1 MLLFFP
7 CKRLLIKRY
16 NLSIME
22 VRAEQT
28 EDFETV
34 RQVNLIAFGRENE
47 ANLVEQLR
55 SVPSTF
61 SFVAVAAGQVVGHIF
76 FSPVSVEGT
85 CPEPLL
91 ILGLAP
97 MAVLPNYQQQG
108 IGSMLVQ
115 HSLREC
121 FQLGCRAVVVLGHPT
136 YYPRFGFARASKKS
150 LRCEYDVP
158 DEVFLVLESENGA
171 LRGVEGTVKYRSEF
185 MSV

>member
-1 MLLFFP
+1 MKLAWKAVFES
-7 CKRLLIKRY
+7 Y
-16 NLSIME
+16 SIME

-28 EDFETV
+28 DDFETV
-34 RQVNLIAFGRENE
+34 RQVNIVAFGRENE
-47 ANLVEQLR
+47 ANLIEQLR
-55 SVPSTF
+55 SVPFTF
-61 SFVAVAAGQVVGHIF
+61 SFVAVAAEQVVGHIF
-76 FSPVSVEGT
+76 FSPVFIEGI
-85 CPEPLL
+85 CPELL

-97 MAVLPNYQQQG
+97 MAVFPNYQRQG

-115 HSLREC
+115 QSLRDC

-136 YYPRFGFARASKKS
+136 YYPRFGFVRASAKG

-158 DEVFLVLESENGA
+158 DEVFMVLESENGT